1 MSNFPQIL
9 DDRPFDINDGEYYFI
24 MIDNNY
30 VFTKKDRGAP
40 VISSFFKEAKIYKD
54 LKVVQKT
61 VLELFST
68 NEAHRNRNIDIL
80 QVKTIFEPR
89 YVVDYSVDRWGG
101 NKNIDILQVKTIFE
115 PRYVVDYSVDRWGGK
130 TKLRCFVDW
139 FVIGEDSDN
148 TYLDYD
154 EAIKQLEKNK
164 RELIEFYY
172 TEILNIRNFTLKKI

>member
-61 VLELFST
+61 VLELFSSET
-68 NEAHRNRNIDIL
+68 HRNR
-80 QVKTIFEPR
+80 
-89 YVVDYSVDRWGG
+89 
-101 NKNIDILQVKTIFE
+101 NIDILQVKTIFE